1 VIRNTKDAR
10 MPTAIGRTVDRLVHP
25 STRRGCAGWPSNRSN
40 LVITYLLGCPMA
52 KWVNCSSLSPAFLKK
67 GPRVDRPVLSPSIH
81 RGFSFGSK

>member
-10 MPTAIGRTVDRLVHP
+10 MPTAIGRTVHRLVHP

-52 KWVNCSSLSPAFLKK
+52 KWVNCSSLSPAFFKRDPELT
-67 GPRVDRPVLSPSIH
+67 GPSALSPSGRPTPVH
-81 RGFSFGSK
+81 